1 MSDQATG
8 QPTQP
13 DGEPPDLLV
22 EAERLIAELDTRHGA
37 DVRDKSAR
45 LLAAIDAIHRA
56 GLTHLMAVVRGMGG
70 DAFVNRLIADPAIR
84 MLLMSYDLV
93 PIDRRLMAE
102 EALDRVR
109 GHLHAHGVDVEIL
122 EVVGGVV
129 YTRLHGV
136 AAADLTEAAVVHDL
150 EEALRTG
157 FVGFQELVTRDR
169 HSAPTAIPIGLL
181 RRPHRPVYRDVFAS
195 SQLADGRVKGIDLDG
210 QPVLVARHGR
220 DYYAVTNRCGESPL
234 PLEFSELTGTEI
246 RCSWHGC
253 RYDVRTGARVDGGGD
268 RLRVFAVSVDEG
280 RVRIAVDVEPMPGTA
295 I

>member
-1 MSDQATG
+1 MSG
-8 QPTQP
+8 ELPGGP
-13 DGEPPDLLV
+13 PSRDGESPDLLL

-37 DVRDKSAR
+37 DVRDKTAR

-56 GLTHLMAVVRGMGG
+56 GLTHLMDVVRGMGG

-93 PIDRRLMAE
+93 PVDRRLMAE
-102 EALDRVR
+102 EALDSVR

-136 AAADLTEAAVVHDL
+136 AGADLTEAAVVHDL
-150 EEALRTG
+150 EEALRAG
-157 FVGFQELVTRDR
+157 FVGFQELVTRER
-169 HSAPTAIPIGLL
+169 HATAGAVPIGLL
-181 RRPHRPVYRDVFAS
+181 RRPNRPVYRDVFAS
-195 SQLADGRVKGIDLDG
+195 SQLADGSVKGIDLDG
-210 QPVLVARHGR
+210 QPVLVARHGS
-220 DYYAVTNRCGESPL
+220 DYYAVTNRCGDSPL
-234 PLEFSELTGTEI
+234 PLEFSDLSGTEI

-253 RYDVRTGARVDGGGD
+253 RYDVRTGARTDGGGD
-268 RLRVFAVSVDEG
+268 RLRVFPVRVEDG
-280 RVRIAVDVEPMPGTA
+280 QVRIAVDVEAVPGTT